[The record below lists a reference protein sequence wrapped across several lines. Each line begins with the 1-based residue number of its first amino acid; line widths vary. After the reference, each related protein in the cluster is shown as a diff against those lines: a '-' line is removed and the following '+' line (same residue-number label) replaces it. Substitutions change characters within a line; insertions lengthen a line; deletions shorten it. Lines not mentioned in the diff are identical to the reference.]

1 LRLHQ
6 QLCQLFFASFQALDL
21 QHTQTRHASREQARA
36 VRGGALHK
44 YHHSTGSLVMAYLAT
59 HTVFALRSFNPV
71 IPQENILLPFTSD
84 CSLFIVCVC
93 VCVCVCVYVCQCA
106 CSVHMDTRTHT
117 INNAS
122 SHKMPYDIPTITM
135 LSFNACGWKAEWPLH
150 MQILHSINSTP
161 VTVRHYDGTSFCNF
175 SPFPLQNTNT
185 HPLPNT
191 HTYTHIYMA
200 HMSTHAHTHTHTHPV

>member
-1 LRLHQ
+1 
-6 QLCQLFFASFQALDL
+6 
-21 QHTQTRHASREQARA
+21 
-36 VRGGALHK
+36 
-44 YHHSTGSLVMAYLAT
+44 
-59 HTVFALRSFNPV
+59 
-71 IPQENILLPFTSD
+71 
-84 CSLFIVCVC
+84 
-93 VCVCVCVYVCQCA
+93 
-106 CSVHMDTRTHT
+106 
-117 INNAS
+117 
-122 SHKMPYDIPTITM
+122 MPYDIPTITM

-200 HMSTHAHTHTHTHPV
+200 HMSTHAHTHTHSPGLEEE